1 MHYPLIALHLAALA
15 FATYE
20 TFQDAQW
27 TTTGLKTFPQ
37 EAEGSGFVK
46 FFARTN
52 RPTFRQIFWI
62 ETLGHN
68 LPLAALGL
76 LLLSS
81 NPSVWPWSGFGTFGL
96 ITVGV
101 GHIFGA
107 RAWKKLLGVK

>member
-15 FATYE
+15 WATME
-20 TFQDAQW
+20 TYFDALW
-27 TTTGLKTFPQ
+27 TNHGLKALPQ
-37 EAEGSGFVK
+37 EAEGSGFVN

-68 LPLAALGL
+68 LPLGLLGL

-81 NPSVWPWSGFGTFGL
+81 NPSVWPWSGFGTAGL
-96 ITVGV
+96 VVVAI
-101 GHIFGA
+101 GHIQGA
-107 RAWKKLLGVK
+107 KAWKKLLGVK